1 MTRTASSCLE
11 RRAWSQLLAHRFDG
25 TLAEPAETAAA
36 LAHVADCARCAGV
49 VVELDPSLAF
59 SRLRAPQVEADAS
72 DPDIESMRAAVAH
85 LRRVSSSI
93 GSEALL
99 GGRRRGVGGSSR
111 RFVAAA
117 GLAAALVG
125 ALAFGFGRD
134 LTGANAVDAVDAVAA
149 QPSPP
154 SAALAPVAASFGP
167 PLEGAEDDWRLSPV
181 VESLDRSDARV
192 YKIDDARDLS
202 VTMIVDASFDV

>member
-1 MTRTASSCLE
+1 
-11 RRAWSQLLAHRFDG
+11 LAHRFDG
-25 TLAEPAETAAA
+25 TLPEPAEAAAA
-36 LAHVADCARCAGV
+36 LAHVADCARCAGL
-49 VVELDPSLAF
+49 VVELDPSLTF
-59 SRLRAPQVEADAS
+59 SRLRAPHVEANAS

-93 GSEALL
+93 GSDAIL
-99 GGRRRGVGGSSR
+99 GGRRRGVGASSR

-117 GLAAALVG
+117 GLVAALVG

-134 LTGANAVDAVDAVAA
+134 LTGADAVAA

-154 SAALAPVAASFGP
+154 SATLVPVAASFGP

>member
-1 MTRTASSCLE
+1 MTRAIASGCLE
-11 RRAWSQLLAHRFDG
+11 RRAWSELLAHRFDA
-25 TLAEPAETAAA
+25 TLPEPAEAAAA
-36 LAHVADCARCAGV
+36 LAHVADCARCAGL
-49 VVELDPSLAF
+49 VVELDPSLTF

-85 LRRVSSSI
+85 LRRVSSSV
-93 GSEALL
+93 GSEAIL
-99 GGRRRGVGGSSR
+99 GGRRRGVGATSR

-134 LTGANAVDAVDAVAA
+134 LTGANAVDAVAA

-154 SAALAPVAASFGP
+154 AATLTPVAASFGP
-167 PLEGAEDDWRLSPV
+167 PLAGAEDDWRLSPV

>member
-1 MTRTASSCLE
+1 MTRTTARTASSICLE
-11 RRAWSQLLAHRFDG
+11 RQAWAELLAHRFDR
-25 TLAEPAETAAA
+25 TLPEPAEAAPA
-36 LAHVADCARCAGV
+36 LAHVADCARCAGL
-49 VVELDPSLAF
+49 VVEIDPSLTFA
-59 SRLRAPQVEADAS
+59 RLRAPQVEANAS

-93 GSEALL
+93 GSEAIL
-99 GGRRRGVGGSSR
+99 GGRRRGVGATSR

-117 GLAAALVG
+117 GLVAALVG

-134 LTGANAVDAVDAVAA
+134 LTGVDAVAA

-154 SAALAPVAASFGP
+154 AATLAPVAASFGP
-167 PLEGAEDDWRLSPV
+167 SVEGAEDDWRLSPV

-192 YKIDDARDLS
+192 YKIDEARDLS

>member
-1 MTRTASSCLE
+1 MTRTASSICLE
-11 RRAWSQLLAHRFDG
+11 RRAWSELLAHRFDG
-25 TLAEPAETAAA
+25 TLPEPAETATA
-36 LAHVADCARCAGV
+36 LAHVADCARCAGL
-49 VVELDPSLAF
+49 VVELDPSLTF
-59 SRLRAPQVEADAS
+59 SRLRGPQVEANAS

-134 LTGANAVDAVDAVAA
+134 LTGVDAVAT

-154 SAALAPVAASFGP
+154 AAALAPVAASFGP